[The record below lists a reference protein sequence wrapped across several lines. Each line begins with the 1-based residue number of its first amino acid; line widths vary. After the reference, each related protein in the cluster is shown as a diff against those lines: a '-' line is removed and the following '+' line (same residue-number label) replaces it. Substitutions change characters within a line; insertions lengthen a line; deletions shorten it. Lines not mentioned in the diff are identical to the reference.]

1 MELVMTT
8 DKSLKERLFH
18 AASFELLALAI
29 CAPLFSWLLG
39 ISLGHMGALTLM
51 ISLIAMLWNMLF
63 NTLFDRV
70 QQHFGFV
77 RSLPVRIVHAM
88 LFELGL
94 ICAVVP
100 LAAWWLGV
108 SLWQALLL
116 DLGILLF
123 FLPYTI
129 AFNWGY
135 DTLRARWMSRRQL
148 AVSA

>member
-1 MELVMTT
+1 MTN

-29 CAPLFSWLLG
+29 CAPVFSWLLG
-39 ISLGHMGALTLM
+39 VSLGHMGALTVM

-63 NTLFDRV
+63 NTLFDRL
-70 QQHFGFV
+70 QRHLGFE
-77 RSLPVRIVHAM
+77 RSLPVRIGHAA

-108 SLWQALLL
+108 SLFEALLL

-123 FLPYTI
+123 FMPYTV
-129 AFNWGY
+129 AFNWVY
-135 DTLRARWMSRRQL
+135 DMLRDRWLTRREL
-148 AVSA
+148 TVST